1 MEPIK
6 KRNFIRPRLSMT
18 EIEAIMLSLGYAI
31 RRLEDSNSD
40 DPKERE
46 IVEWVKRLHKR
57 FEHLN
62 NGSEFLRPRGNKK
75 P

>member
-6 KRNFIRPRLSMT
+6 KRNFIRPRLSTT
-18 EIEAIMLSLGYAI
+18 EIEVILLSLGYAI
-31 RRLEDSNSD
+31 KRLEDSNSD
-40 DPKERE
+40 DPKEVKM
-46 IVEWVKRLHKR
+46 VEWVKRLHKR

-75 P
+75 A

>member
-1 MEPIK
+1 
-6 KRNFIRPRLSMT
+6 MT
-18 EIEAIMLSLGYAI
+18 EIEAIMLSLDYAI

-57 FEHLN
+57 FENLK
-62 NGSEFLRPRGNKK
+62 NGSEFLRSRGNKK

>member
-18 EIEAIMLSLGYAI
+18 EVEAITLSLGYAI

-40 DPKERE
+40 DSNGTKA
-46 IVEWVKRLHKR
+46 VEWVKRLHKR